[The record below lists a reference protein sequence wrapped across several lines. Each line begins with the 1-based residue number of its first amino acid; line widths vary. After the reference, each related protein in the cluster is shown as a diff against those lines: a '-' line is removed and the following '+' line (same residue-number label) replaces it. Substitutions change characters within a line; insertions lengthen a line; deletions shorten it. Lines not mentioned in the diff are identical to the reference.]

1 MEAVPVT
8 TLKVGIAD
16 PEEMKART
24 LRIARVEEKPTPGD
38 PTAWF
43 VSTESFAK
51 VLSAPNREMLRVIA
65 LEKPDSLDALA
76 ALTGR
81 QKSNLSRTLNA
92 MIGYGLIR
100 MERDGRKLAPKLIHD
115 RVVLEL
121 ALTSPRRQ
129 PSRSKETD
137 RE

>member
-1 MEAVPVT
+1 MEATPVT
-8 TLKVGIAD
+8 TLKAGIAD

-24 LRIARVEEKPTPGD
+24 LRIARGEEKPSPGD
-38 PTAWF
+38 PSAWF

-51 VLSAPNREMLRVIA
+51 ILSAPNREMLRIIA
-65 LEKPDSLDALA
+65 QEKPDSLDALA
-76 ALTGR
+76 TLTGR
-81 QKSNLSRTLNA
+81 QKSNLSRTLKA

-121 ALTSPRRQ
+121 ALTGRRQ
-129 PSRSKETD
+129 PSRRKETD
-137 RE
+137 HE

>member
-1 MEAVPVT
+1 MT

-24 LRIARVEEKPTPGD
+24 LRIARGEEKPSPGD
-38 PTAWF
+38 PSAWF

-51 VLSAPNREMLRVIA
+51 ILSAPNREMLRIIA
-65 LEKPDSLDALA
+65 QEKPDSLDALA
-76 ALTGR
+76 TLTGR
-81 QKSNLSRTLNA
+81 QKSNLSRTLKA

-121 ALTSPRRQ
+121 ALTGRRQ
-129 PSRSKETD
+129 PSRRKDTD
-137 RE
+137 HE

>member
-1 MEAVPVT
+1 MEATPVT

-16 PEEMKART
+16 SEDMKART
-24 LRIARVEEKPTPGD
+24 LRIARGEEKPSPGD

-43 VSTESFAK
+43 VSTESFSK
-51 VLSAPNREMLRVIA
+51 VLSAPNREMLRLIA
-65 LEKPDSLDALA
+65 QEKPDSLDALA

-81 QKSNLSRTLNA
+81 QKSNLSRTLKA

-121 ALTSPRRQ
+121 ALTGRRQ
-129 PSRSKETD
+129 PSRQKETPH
-137 RE
+137 E

>member
-1 MEAVPVT
+1 MT

-24 LRIARVEEKPTPGD
+24 LRIARGEEKPSPGD

-51 VLSAPNREMLRVIA
+51 VLSAPNREMLRIIA
-65 LEKPDSLDALA
+65 QEKPESLDALA

-81 QKSNLSRTLNA
+81 AKSNLSRTLKA

-100 MERDGRKLAPKLIHD
+100 MERDGRKLAPKLIPD
-115 RVVLEL
+115 RIVLEL
-121 ALTSPRRQ
+121 VLTGRRQ
-129 PSRSKETD
+129 PSRQKETVH
-137 RE
+137 E

>member
-1 MEAVPVT
+1 MT

-16 PEEMKART
+16 FEEMKART
-24 LRIARVEEKPTPGD
+24 LRVARGEEKPSPGH

-43 VSTESFAK
+43 VSTESFSK
-51 VLSAPNREMLRVIA
+51 VLSAPNREMLRIIA
-65 LEKPDSLDALA
+65 QEKPDSLDALA

-81 QKSNLSRTLNA
+81 QKSNLSRTLKA

-121 ALTSPRRQ
+121 ALTGPRRQ

-137 RE
+137 HE

>member
-1 MEAVPVT
+1 MEAAPVT

-24 LRIARVEEKPTPGD
+24 LRIARGEEKRSSGD
-38 PTAWF
+38 PTVWF
-43 VSTESFAK
+43 VSTESFSK
-51 VLSAPNREMLRVIA
+51 VLSAPNREMLRLIA
-65 LEKPDSLDALA
+65 QEKPDSLDALA

-81 QKSNLSRTLNA
+81 QKSNLSRTLKA

-121 ALTSPRRQ
+121 ALTAPRRQ
-129 PSRSKETD
+129 PSRNKETD
-137 RE
+137 HE

>member
-1 MEAVPVT
+1 MT

-24 LRIARVEEKPTPGD
+24 LRIARGEEKLLPGD
-38 PTAWF
+38 PTTWF
-43 VSTESFAK
+43 VSTESFSK
-51 VLSAPNREMLRVIA
+51 VLSAPNREMLRIIA
-65 LEKPDSLDALA
+65 QEKPDSLDALA

-81 QKSNLSRTLNA
+81 QKSNLSRTLKA

-121 ALTSPRRQ
+121 ALTGPCSQ
-129 PSRSKETD
+129 PSRRNKETD
-137 RE
+137 HE

>member
-1 MEAVPVT
+1 MEAPPVT

-24 LRIARVEEKPTPGD
+24 LRIARGEEKPSPGD
-38 PTAWF
+38 PSAWF

-51 VLSAPNREMLRVIA
+51 ILSAPNREMLRIIA
-65 LEKPDSLDALA
+65 QEKPDSLDALA
-76 ALTGR
+76 TLTGR
-81 QKSNLSRTLNA
+81 QKSNLSRTLKA

-121 ALTSPRRQ
+121 ALTGRRQ
-129 PSRSKETD
+129 PSRRKETD
-137 RE
+137 HE

>member
-1 MEAVPVT
+1 MT

-24 LRIARVEEKPTPGD
+24 LRIARGEEKPSPGD
-38 PTAWF
+38 PSAWF

-51 VLSAPNREMLRVIA
+51 ILSAPNREMLRIIA
-65 LEKPDSLDALA
+65 QEKPDSLDALA
-76 ALTGR
+76 TLTGR
-81 QKSNLSRTLNA
+81 QKSNLSRTLKA

-121 ALTSPRRQ
+121 ALTGRRQ
-129 PSRSKETD
+129 PSRRKETD
-137 RE
+137 HE

>member
-1 MEAVPVT
+1 MT

-24 LRIARVEEKPTPGD
+24 LRIARGEERPSPGD
-38 PTAWF
+38 PTVWF
-43 VSTESFAK
+43 ISTESFAK

-65 LEKPDSLDALA
+65 QEKPKSLDALA
-76 ALTGR
+76 AMTGR
-81 QKSNLSRTLNA
+81 AKSNLSRTLKA

-121 ALTSPRRQ
+121 ALTGSRGQSSRR
-129 PSRSKETD
+129 KETD
-137 RE
+137 HE

>member
-1 MEAVPVT
+1 MGATPVT

-24 LRIARVEEKPTPGD
+24 LRIARGEEKPSPGD
-38 PTAWF
+38 PSAWF

-51 VLSAPNREMLRVIA
+51 ILSAPNREMLRVIA
-65 LEKPDSLDALA
+65 QEKPDSLDALA

-81 QKSNLSRTLNA
+81 QKSNLSRTLKA

-100 MERDGRKLAPKLIHD
+100 MERDGRKLAPRLIHD

-121 ALTSPRRQ
+121 PLKEPRKRTVTAEED
-129 PSRSKETD
+129 PS
-137 RE
+137 

>member
-1 MEAVPVT
+1 MT

-24 LRIARVEEKPTPGD
+24 MRIARGEETPKAGD
-38 PTAWF
+38 PKVWF
-43 VSTESFAK
+43 ASTESFARI
-51 VLSAPNREMLRVIA
+51 LSAPNREMLRIIA
-65 LEKPDSLDALA
+65 EQAPDSLDELA

-81 QKSNLSRTLNA
+81 AKSNLSRTLKT
-92 MIGYGLIR
+92 MTGYGLIR

-121 ALTSPRRQ
+121 ALNGRRQ
-129 PSRSKETD
+129 PSRRKETD
-137 RE
+137 HE

>member
-1 MEAVPVT
+1 MEAMPVT

-24 LRIARVEEKPTPGD
+24 LRNARGEEKLSPGD
-38 PTAWF
+38 PTTWF

-65 LEKPDSLDALA
+65 QEKPDSLDALA

-81 QKSNLSRTLNA
+81 AKSNLSRTLKA
-92 MIGYGLIR
+92 LIGYGLIR

-121 ALTSPRRQ
+121 ALTGRRQ
-129 PSRSKETD
+129 PSRQKETAHD
-137 RE
+137 

>member
-1 MEAVPVT
+1 MEATPVT

-24 LRIARVEEKPTPGD
+24 LRIARGEEKPSAGD
-38 PTAWF
+38 PSAWF

-51 VLSAPNREMLRVIA
+51 ILSAPNREMLRVIA
-65 LEKPDSLDALA
+65 QEKPESLDALA

-81 QKSNLSRTLNA
+81 AKSNLSRTLKA

-115 RVVLEL
+115 RVVLDL
-121 ALTSPRRQ
+121 PLKGSRKRIATAQ
-129 PSRSKETD
+129 GDPS
-137 RE
+137 